1 MRKPIDPVQRLARE
15 LADLKAKLE
24 EYITAPRLQNSS
36 ISKGA
41 LRILSPEG
49 LIVVGSASV
58 SGLLDVDGT
67 LDGTGSFDW
76 SGPWELSGAGQI
88 TGDVTAT
95 GTWTWQGDL
104 NLSGDFDMSGSMFV
118 TGDITILP
126 GGKMIIGNMIIDPAD
141 GGSVQFPG
149 GAVVRGQGGNGV
161 EMVAGAY
168 VASVR
173 QGYARLGT
181 SSSNFEVD
189 GFTGMRINGVVS
201 ASGLGTPI
209 NTLHV
214 LSDGSLRKSTGL

>member
-1 MRKPIDPVQRLARE
+1 MRKPLDPMQRLSQWLR
-15 LADLKAKLE
+15 KLE
-24 EYITAPRLQNSS
+24 SRVKTLETAPRLQNSS

-104 NLSGDFDMSGSMFV
+104 NLSGDMDV

-126 GGKMIIGNMIIDPAD
+126 GGRIVVDDMIIDPAD
-141 GGSVQFPG
+141 GGSVKFPNN
-149 GAVVRGQGGNGV
+149 A
-161 EMVAGAY
+161 
-168 VASVR
+168 
-173 QGYARLGT
+173 
-181 SSSNFEVD
+181 
-189 GFTGMRINGVVS
+189 VVS
-201 ASGLGTPI
+201 ADDLGGVQMRQGTASVFVGPGMVAMQLGTRSI
-209 NTLHV
+209 SITNSGIQVSGMSTL
-214 LSDGSLRKSTGL
+214 SMSLAPAGAFVGAVIYYGGELVVVTA